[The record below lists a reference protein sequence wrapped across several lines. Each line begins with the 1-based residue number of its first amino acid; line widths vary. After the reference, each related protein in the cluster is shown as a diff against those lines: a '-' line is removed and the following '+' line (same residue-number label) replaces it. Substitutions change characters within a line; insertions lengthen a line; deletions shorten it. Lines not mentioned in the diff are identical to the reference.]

1 MFSAAKLADLS
12 NKVVILAIKYLD
24 LSNGHDDLSNTHGGL
39 SNNNYDSNNKE
50 GGFTM
55 VVPARMGTEASHIGN
70 FIRKGGDIA
79 SLRDFSIKKGL
90 VEGFAIKTAEISI
103 KHLDITNE

>member
-1 MFSAAKLADLS
+1 MDLS
-12 NKVVILAIKYLD
+12 NE
-24 LSNGHDDLSNTHGGL
+24 HDDLSNTHGGL

-50 GGFTM
+50 GGFT
-55 VVPARMGTEASHIGN
+55 VVLPARMGTEASHIGN
-70 FIRKGGDIA
+70 FIKKGGDIA
-79 SLRDFSIKKGL
+79 SQEVRDFSIKKGL

>member
-1 MFSAAKLADLS
+1 MIQTTKMGALPWF
-12 NKVVILAIKYLD
+12 YRP
-24 LSNGHDDLSNTHGGL
+24 
-39 SNNNYDSNNKE
+39 E
-50 GGFTM
+50 W
-55 VVPARMGTEASHIGN
+55 GTEASHIGN

-79 SLRDFSIKKGL
+79 SQEVRDFSIKKGL